1 MHAHIH
7 VPGRLDRARSRRR
20 CVRLCAA
27 VMLVAATAT
36 QAWSQDY
43 PTRPLRLVTGSAG
56 GANDLITRVIAQGLS
71 AALGQP
77 ALVENK
83 PSGVLEGEA
92 VVNAKADGHT
102 LLSTSANLWI
112 SGLMQKVP
120 FDALKDFRPI
130 TLATTAPYILV
141 VNPHLPVKSV
151 PDLITLA
158 KARPGE
164 LNYVSLAVGSSNHLA
179 MELFKSLTGVNI
191 TRVSYK
197 GVPLAVSDLITG
209 QVHVLFT
216 AVQTIMPH
224 VKAGKLRAIAVTT
237 EQPSAL
243 VPGLPTVAATVKGYD
258 TAARLGVFAPA
269 GTPTPIIERLNR
281 IIVEHLKSSEARER
295 LFNAAI
301 EPVGT
306 TPEELAAL
314 MRLDVARWDKVIKA
328 AGLSV
333 QP

>member
-1 MHAHIH
+1 MQHRI
-7 VPGRLDRARSRRR
+7 RR
-20 CVRLCAA
+20 CVAGTALLCLT
-27 VMLVAATAT
+27 VMPATHAI
-36 QAWSQDY
+36 SQEY

-71 AALGQP
+71 TALGQP

-92 VVNAKADGHT
+92 VVNAKPDGHT

-130 TLATTAPYILV
+130 TLATTAPYILA

-151 PDLITLA
+151 PDLIALA

-197 GVPLAVSDLITG
+197 GVPLAISDLITG

-216 AVQTIMPH
+216 AVQTVMPH
-224 VKAGKLRAIAVTT
+224 VKAGKLRALAVTT
-237 EQPSAL
+237 ERSSAL
-243 VPGLPTVAATVKGYD
+243 VPGLPPVAATVKGYE
-258 TAARLGVFAPA
+258 TAATLGVFVPA
-269 GTPTPIIERLNR
+269 GTPTPIVERLNR
-281 IIVEHLKSSEARER
+281 IIVEHLKSNEARER

-306 TPEELAAL
+306 TPEELAKI
-314 MRLDVARWDKVIKA
+314 MRLDIARWDKVIRA